1 MSKFKDEQNIKLLS
15 ITCPVHLKVHPSNSN
30 TYAQLVVQTY
40 ILRTGVL
47 VFIQKDFKSLTIIY
61 AKIFSYLGIHLNFF
75 RQFLTTKFYK
85 INLSDIFFFS

>member
-47 VFIQKDFKSLTIIY
+47 MFIQKDFKNLTTIY
-61 AKIFSYLGIHLNFF
+61 AKIFSNLFSFLFF
-75 RQFLTTKFYK
+75 RICIPTFDNDKYQ
-85 INLSDIFFFS
+85 